1 MRQTS
6 VGRLPTTSLSAHAS
20 TLLSDTSMCEGTNA
34 SSKRE
39 KTGVTRKLT
48 NAVLLPTALGLCL
61 ILLIYLVLLLED
73 VPRWGGDT
81 KDVMVRLETA
91 NIARL
96 ALSKAEHTG
105 EIFGRVKANL
115 VQLQAF
121 GEQVLMDEPVTTVI
135 DEYVESVPG
144 LSLQEQKNLLENWNF
159 SSW

>member
-1 MRQTS
+1 M
-6 VGRLPTTSLSAHAS
+6 
-20 TLLSDTSMCEGTNA
+20 
-34 SSKRE
+34 
-39 KTGVTRKLT
+39 
-48 NAVLLPTALGLCL
+48 LLPTALGLCL
-61 ILLIYLVLLLED
+61 ILLMYLVLLLED

-96 ALSKAEHTG
+96 ALSKAEHAG

-144 LSLQEQKNLLENWNF
+144 LSLQEQENLLENWNF